1 MKLQNLLCKLKDS
14 TLKIVDYQHNDLDRV
29 GDLMLALALGAA
41 VTFATVVP
49 FYIENHIKLM
59 SRF

>member
-1 MKLQNLLCKLKDS
+1 MKLQNLLCKLKNS

-49 FYIENHIKLM
+49 FYIENYIKM
-59 SRF
+59 MPRF